1 MRVSRQGLVVGVIF
15 GVAATVSG
23 IFVIK
28 YTEGL
33 FLVVILWIVIPVM
46 LVQLGRRIKA
56 WFSKV

>member
-1 MRVSRQGLVVGVIF
+1 MRISHRGLVIGLMF

-56 WFSKV
+56 WLSKV

>member
-1 MRVSRQGLVVGVIF
+1 MRISRRGLVIGVIF
-15 GVAATVSG
+15 GTAATVSG

-33 FLVVILWIVIPVM
+33 FLVVIIWMVIPVM

-56 WFSKV
+56 WLSKV

>member
-1 MRVSRQGLVVGVIF
+1 MRINRRGLVVGVMF
-15 GVAATVSG
+15 GIAATVSG
-23 IFVIK
+23 IFVIR

-56 WFSKV
+56 RLSKV